1 MKFFININIKGKDG
15 SSLEDRLNMW
25 RGRWDKSNIGWHK
38 SVVNEHLTKY
48 YDYLLVCF
56 FVLAFLQCSV
66 DRQWGRRRKSSI
78 DFVCNVYNK
87 VQEALTISS
96 QRSKKPS
103 FLRYLGGLHSV
114 SSLTV
119 HTAMHV
125 SYALL
130 FFHWKIWK

>member
-1 MKFFININIKGKDG
+1 MILLLYIILNILTCFEIFLITFFFIKGKDG

-56 FVLAFLQCSV
+56 FVLAFLQCSL
-66 DRQWGRRRKSSI
+66 DHQWGRRRKSSI
-78 DFVCNVYNK
+78 NFVCNVYNK

-96 QRSKKPS
+96 NKALGSPPS
-103 FLRYLGGLHSV
+103 
-114 SSLTV
+114 
-119 HTAMHV
+119 
-125 SYALL
+125 
-130 FFHWKIWK
+130 

>member
-1 MKFFININIKGKDG
+1 MILLLYIILNILTCFEIFLITFFFIKGKDG

-66 DRQWGRRRKSSI
+66 DRQWGRRRKFSI
-78 DFVCNVYNK
+78 NFVCNVYNK

-96 QRSKKPS
+96 NKALGSPPS
-103 FLRYLGGLHSV
+103 
-114 SSLTV
+114 
-119 HTAMHV
+119 
-125 SYALL
+125 
-130 FFHWKIWK
+130 